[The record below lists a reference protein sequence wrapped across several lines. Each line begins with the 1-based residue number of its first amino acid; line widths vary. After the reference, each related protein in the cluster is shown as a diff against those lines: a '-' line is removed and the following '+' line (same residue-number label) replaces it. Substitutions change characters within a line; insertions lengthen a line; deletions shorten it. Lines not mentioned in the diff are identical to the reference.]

1 LVLDG
6 AEVIGGVP
14 VDIVGNSGVF
24 VGEGGS
30 FRFFFLLDESEVG
43 GDEFF
48 VGEIGELVQSVDD
61 SGVFGVF
68 RFNESFGFKE
78 DGKSGHF
85 FFDG

>member
-14 VDIVGNSGVF
+14 VDIVGNGGVF
-24 VGEGGS
+24 VGKGGS

-61 SGVFGVF
+61 SGVFW
-68 RFNESFGFKE
+68 RFQIQRKLWF
-78 DGKSGHF
+78 
-85 FFDG
+85 